1 MKKFWFICICLV
13 SWSRAMVIIQL
24 KDSPRNNQGYAL
36 EIEPSKKNLK
46 ALLVYLVTKNI
57 VKILRDNCL
66 DQKDDD
72 QKARQLAFDWLVE
85 PAIDWLTEKVI
96 NRCIPEQNEQQ
107 SSPEDSQQIVKKLIV
122 QKVVEYLVP
131 SAPEENQCAMI
142 LNFGHDLLTEQL
154 SKEFLARFATKK
166 TKDSR
171 INPKAKEYLRKFLT
185 Q

>member
-1 MKKFWFICICLV
+1 MKRFWLVCSCLV
-13 SWSRAMVIIQL
+13 SWSHAMVIIQF
-24 KDSPRNNQGYAL
+24 KDSPRNNQEYTL
-36 EIEPSKKNLK
+36 EIKPSKKNLK

-107 SSPEDSQQIVKKLIV
+107 STSEDSQQIVKTLIV

-154 SKEFLARFATKK
+154 SKDILARFATKK
-166 TKDSR
+166 TNNSR
-171 INPKAKEYLRKFLT
+171 INQKTKQYLKEFLYK
-185 Q
+185 